1 MEIIN
6 TILKEWENREFP
18 KAISRGFNLEK
29 YISSKLNKLIV
40 LSGFR
45 RVGKTYIFLKEVQ
58 ILLEKY

>member
-29 YISSKLNKLIV
+29 YI
-40 LSGFR
+40 
-45 RVGKTYIFLKEVQ
+45 RVRLTDATEDGG
-58 ILLEKY
+58 LLGIRF